1 MQVSQKKIEQ
11 GQLFITIEEGS
22 EVMQTACREYTH
34 SRNLTTS
41 RPRGG
46 SVQIRRSAQSWMW
59 NSILTK
65 AVTALISWSNHCLE
79 TEQFHGF
86 ALWVVSTNTCRNVRR
101 NTHWEH
107 WSVHQLMEICGKGWA
122 KTETCCGFVFQFSSY
137 QWKIMERRWYT
148 SIRSQLFWSVKIHDQ
163 NTATRSVN
171 SSRNWRS
178 SKIRR
183 PDREIEGVKFADTL
197 QWTASTWVNSL
208 VKGGGK
214 KKRFQYCLNPY
225 SSNEILYFRATQGHS
240 NCKTKNCCRMTL
252 PSTSTTSGTPTSAFY
267 YSKWTDP
274 RWKKQQKGQ
283 TVSVL
288 HGSEPDGHSTW
299 SKRSWIRYAQTQNR
313 TVQTHLEIS
322 SQYSILVQFN
332 ACSDKGIALLSN
344 SVACNYSFR
353 HTTSDLYLHEN
364 KGRTLLQNIQVSQVT
379 SRSTCAELA
388 TRSEGCICFR
398 FEKIR
403 WPWEWSSSAQGNLW
417 QWPLCWFSNPWHSNI
432 PLLNKLNQIEK
443 KKFDE

>member
-1 MQVSQKKIEQ
+1 MQVSQKKIEK

-107 WSVHQLMEICGKGWA
+107 WSVHQLMETCGKGWA

-171 SSRNWRS
+171 SSRNWWS

-183 PDREIEGVKFADTL
+183 LDREIEGVKFADTL

-208 VKGGGK
+208 AKGGGK

-225 SSNEILYFRATQGHS
+225 SSNEILYFRAIQGHS
-240 NCKTKNCCRMTL
+240 NCKTIYCCRMTL
-252 PSTSTTSGTPTSAFY
+252 PSTSTTSGTPTRCIPLF
-267 YSKWTDP
+267 KVDW
-274 RWKKQQKGQ
+274 
-283 TVSVL
+283 
-288 HGSEPDGHSTW
+288 
-299 SKRSWIRYAQTQNR
+299 
-313 TVQTHLEIS
+313 
-322 SQYSILVQFN
+322 
-332 ACSDKGIALLSN
+332 
-344 SVACNYSFR
+344 
-353 HTTSDLYLHEN
+353 
-364 KGRTLLQNIQVSQVT
+364 SQVEKAT
-379 SRSTCAELA
+379 EGTDSQCSSRQW
-388 TRSEGCICFR
+388 TRWTF
-398 FEKIR
+398 
-403 WPWEWSSSAQGNLW
+403 NL
-417 QWPLCWFSNPWHSNI
+417 I
-432 PLLNKLNQIEK
+432 KEKLNTICTNPESHRTNTLGDLIAIQYFGAI
-443 KKFDE
+443 